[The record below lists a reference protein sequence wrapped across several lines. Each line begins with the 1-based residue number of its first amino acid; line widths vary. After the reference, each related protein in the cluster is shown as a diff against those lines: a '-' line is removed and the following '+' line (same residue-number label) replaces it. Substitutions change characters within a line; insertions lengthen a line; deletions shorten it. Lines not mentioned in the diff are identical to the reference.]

1 MSVAGE
7 SGNRAQQMR
16 EKVQQLT
23 EVAERTTD
31 PQERQKFQEQA
42 KQQGQN
48 AGESRS
54 KGTAGGGRNQ

>member
-1 MSVAGE
+1 M
-7 SGNRAQQMR
+7 
-16 EKVQQLT
+16 T
-23 EVAERTTD
+23 EAAERTTD
-31 PQERQKFQEQA
+31 PQERQKLQEQARRLQAQA